1 MQVLCMGKTS
11 FLQEFYIEKKTG
23 IRESDK
29 MSYSI
34 ARVAKV
40 KSGVNTTGI
49 QKHVQRENKNY
60 NNKDIDP
67 EKTEQNYDLIHG
79 QEKQNYKELIEN
91 RIEEGYTGKRKIR
104 SDAIRHVDGIIT
116 SDNEFFNDM
125 DPDQVK
131 QYFQDSLEFLEAEYG
146 KENML
151 YATVHLDESTPH
163 MHFGFVPLTED
174 GRLSAKEVVGN
185 KKALTQFQDRYN
197 KFMNKK
203 GYDLERGES
212 KQVTKKKHQDMD
224 KYKQG
229 TKYHEYL
236 AKEMEQKALEKEK
249 RVEELTATLEPKRV
263 KFSHYEKK
271 TDVVQ
276 KLIGKSEVIEKDT
289 GNVVLS
295 PDQYKRL
302 NKQIHAAYAVQKEY
316 KRLKDTD
323 LVKENKQLKRDL
335 KHEEMD
341 YERLAGE
348 YMDLYAEKEKLQ
360 EQLKESKQEINSLK
374 LEIGAIYSSVK
385 QTLRENTKDF
395 KGFRKVFR
403 DLSNNL
409 KERHALTREKANLE
423 PKMSEFHRREK
434 QEERQKTQELSL

>member
-1 MQVLCMGKTS
+1 MQVLCIGKTS
-11 FLQEFYIEKKTG
+11 FLQEFYIEKKME
-23 IRESDK
+23 IKESDNV
-29 MSYSI
+29 SYSI

-40 KSGVNTTGI
+40 KSGVNTIGI

-60 NNKDIDP
+60 NNKDIDH

-79 QEKQNYKELIEN
+79 QEKQNYKELIEK
-91 RIEEGYTGKRKIR
+91 RIAEGYTGKRKIR
-104 SDAIRHVDGIIT
+104 SDAIRHVDGMIT
-116 SDNEFFNDM
+116 SDNEFFKEM
-125 DPDQVK
+125 DPDQIK

-197 KFMNKK
+197 EFMNKK

-212 KQVTKKKHQDMD
+212 KHVTKKKHQDMD

-229 TKYHEYL
+229 TKYHENL
-236 AKEMEQKALEKEK
+236 AKKMEQKALEKEK

-302 NKQIHAAYAVQKEY
+302 NKQIHAAYVVQKEY
-316 KRLKDTD
+316 KKLKDTD
-323 LVKENKQLKRDL
+323 LVKENRQLKKDL
-335 KHEEMD
+335 KREEMD
-341 YERLAGE
+341 YERLTIE
-348 YMDLYAEKEKLQ
+348 YTDLYLEKEKLQ
-360 EQLKESKQEINSLK
+360 EQLRESKHEINSLK

-395 KGFRKVFR
+395 RGFRKVFR

-409 KERHALTREKANLE
+409 KERHLQAREKANLK
-423 PKMSEFHRREK
+423 PKMSEFHKREK
-434 QEERQKTQELSL
+434 QEERNKSQELTL

>member
-1 MQVLCMGKTS
+1 M
-11 FLQEFYIEKKTG
+11 
-23 IRESDK
+23 
-29 MSYSI
+29 
-34 ARVAKV
+34 
-40 KSGVNTTGI
+40 
-49 QKHVQRENKNY
+49 
-60 NNKDIDP
+60 
-67 EKTEQNYDLIHG
+67 
-79 QEKQNYKELIEN
+79 
-91 RIEEGYTGKRKIR
+91 
-104 SDAIRHVDGIIT
+104 
-116 SDNEFFNDM
+116 
-125 DPDQVK
+125 
-131 QYFQDSLEFLEAEYG
+131 
-146 KENML
+146 
-151 YATVHLDESTPH
+151 
-163 MHFGFVPLTED
+163 
-174 GRLSAKEVVGN
+174 
-185 KKALTQFQDRYN
+185 
-197 KFMNKK
+197 
-203 GYDLERGES
+203 
-212 KQVTKKKHQDMD
+212 
-224 KYKQG
+224 G
-229 TKYHEYL
+229 TKYHENL

-323 LVKENKQLKRDL
+323 LVKENKQLKRDI
-335 KHEEMD
+335 KHEKMD

-348 YMDLYAEKEKLQ
+348 YMDLYAEKEKLE
-360 EQLKESKQEINSLK
+360 EQLKKSKQEISSLK

-409 KERHALTREKANLE
+409 KERHSQAREKANLE
-423 PKMSEFHRREK
+423 PKMSEFHKREK
-434 QEERQKTQELSL
+434 QEERKKSQELSL

>member
-1 MQVLCMGKTS
+1 VLYLIYEIKILSGGD
-11 FLQEFYIEKKTG
+11 EV
-23 IRESDK
+23 
-29 MSYSI
+29 SYSI
-34 ARVAKV
+34 ARIAKV

-67 EKTEQNYDLIHG
+67 EKTEQNYDLLHG
-79 QEKQNYKELIEN
+79 QEKQNYKELIEK

-116 SDNEFFNDM
+116 SDNEFFDSM
-125 DPDQVK
+125 DPDQIK
-131 QYFQDSLEFLEAEYG
+131 QYFQDSLEFLEEAYG

-197 KFMNKK
+197 TFMNEK

-224 KYKQG
+224 KFKQG
-229 TKYHEYL
+229 TKYHENI
-236 AKEMEQKALEKEK
+236 AKKMEQKALEQEK
-249 RVEELTATLEPKRV
+249 RVDELTAVLNPKKV
-263 KFSHYEKK
+263 KFSHYEKEI
-271 TDVVQ
+271 DVVQ
-276 KLIGKSEVIEKDT
+276 KLIGKAEVIEKDT

-302 NKQIHAAYAVQKEY
+302 NKQIHAAYVVQKEY
-316 KRLKDTD
+316 QRLKDTD
-323 LVKENKQLKRDL
+323 LVKENKELKQDLKR
-335 KHEEMD
+335 EEAD
-341 YERLAGE
+341 YERLAT
-348 YMDLYAEKEKLQ
+348 DYAELHAGTEQLQ
-360 EQLKESKQEINSLK
+360 EQLKESKREISSLR

-385 QTLRENTKDF
+385 QTLKENTRDF

-409 KERHALTREKANLE
+409 KEKHLLAREKANLE
-423 PKMSEFHRREK
+423 PRMSEFHKREK
-434 QEERQKTQELSL
+434 QEERQKSQELSL

>member
-1 MQVLCMGKTS
+1 MEM
-11 FLQEFYIEKKTG
+11 
-23 IRESDK
+23 RESDK
-29 MSYSI
+29 VSYSI
-34 ARVAKV
+34 ARIAKV

-67 EKTEQNYDLIHG
+67 EKTKLNYDLIHG
-79 QEKQNYKELIEN
+79 QKKQNYKELIEK

-116 SDNEFFNDM
+116 SDNKFFNQL
-125 DPDQVK
+125 DPDQIK
-131 QYFQDSLEFLEAEYG
+131 QFFQDSLEFLEEEYG

-197 KFMNKK
+197 EFINEK

-212 KQVTKKKHQDMD
+212 KQVTEKKHQDMD
-224 KYKQG
+224 KFKQG
-229 TKYHEYL
+229 TKYHENI
-236 AKEMEQKALEKEK
+236 ARKMEKKALEQEK
-249 RVEELTATLEPKRV
+249 RVDELITVLEPKRV

-271 TDVVQ
+271 TNVVQ

-316 KRLKDTD
+316 KKLKNTD
-323 LVKENKQLKRDL
+323 LVQENRQLKKDL
-335 KHEEMD
+335 KREEID

-348 YMDLYAEKEKLQ
+348 YNDLYAEKVDLQ
-360 EQLKESKQEINSLK
+360 EQLKESKHEISSLK

-385 QTLRENTKDF
+385 QTLKENTKDF
-395 KGFRKVFR
+395 KGFRKVFH

-409 KERHALTREKANLE
+409 KERHSQAREKANLE
-423 PKMSEFHRREK
+423 PKMSEFHKREK
-434 QEERQKTQELSL
+434 QEERKKSQELSL

>member
-1 MQVLCMGKTS
+1 MLYLIYEIKILSGGDEV
-11 FLQEFYIEKKTG
+11 
-23 IRESDK
+23 
-29 MSYSI
+29 SYSI
-34 ARVAKV
+34 ARIAKV

-79 QEKQNYKELIEN
+79 QEKQNYKELIEK

-197 KFMNKK
+197 KFMNEK

-229 TKYHEYL
+229 TKYHENL

-323 LVKENKQLKRDL
+323 LVKENKQLKRDI
-335 KHEEMD
+335 KHEKMD

-348 YMDLYAEKEKLQ
+348 YMDLYAEKEKLE
-360 EQLKESKQEINSLK
+360 EQLKKSKQEISSLK
-374 LEIGAIYSSVK
+374 LEIGAIYS
-385 QTLRENTKDF
+385 
-395 KGFRKVFR
+395 
-403 DLSNNL
+403 
-409 KERHALTREKANLE
+409 
-423 PKMSEFHRREK
+423 
-434 QEERQKTQELSL
+434 LSLIHI

>member
-1 MQVLCMGKTS
+1 M
-11 FLQEFYIEKKTG
+11 
-23 IRESDK
+23 RESDK
-29 MSYSI
+29 VSYSI
-34 ARVAKV
+34 ARIAKV

-67 EKTEQNYDLIHG
+67 EKTKLNYDLIHG
-79 QEKQNYKELIEN
+79 QKKQNYKELIEK

-116 SDNEFFNDM
+116 SDNKFFNQL
-125 DPDQVK
+125 DPDQIK
-131 QYFQDSLEFLEAEYG
+131 QFFQDSLEFLEEEYG

-197 KFMNKK
+197 EFINEK

-212 KQVTKKKHQDMD
+212 KQVTEKKHQDMD
-224 KYKQG
+224 KFKQG
-229 TKYHEYL
+229 TKYHENI
-236 AKEMEQKALEKEK
+236 ARKMEKKALEQEK
-249 RVEELTATLEPKRV
+249 RVDELITVLEPKRV

-271 TDVVQ
+271 TNVVQ

-316 KRLKDTD
+316 KKLKNTD
-323 LVKENKQLKRDL
+323 LVQENRQLKKDL
-335 KHEEMD
+335 KREEID

-348 YMDLYAEKEKLQ
+348 YNDLYAEKVDLQ
-360 EQLKESKQEINSLK
+360 EQLKESKHEISSLK

-385 QTLRENTKDF
+385 QTLKENTKDF
-395 KGFRKVFR
+395 KGFRKVFH

-409 KERHALTREKANLE
+409 KERHSQAREKANLE
-423 PKMSEFHRREK
+423 PKMSEFHKREK
-434 QEERQKTQELSL
+434 QEERKKSQELSL